1 MPKKNTKKKKLSPF
15 QIFCVS
21 SLTLLVLMVAGA
33 FLYSFRGNPL
43 IDESIKEK
51 PIQDAVTYTLPSGW
65 KESFN
70 EPYLAG
76 IGYVVLKSPDYK
88 EPTIQS
94 SKDGSG
100 IIIGL
105 RVSPKYRFQTLNS
118 LARDY
123 KKSNFTE
130 KKDISIDGISG
141 IKYIFNTDEEYFLI
155 CFLIKDKYVYQI
167 SANSYNHTDIDE
179 KEINSVI
186 DSIHLK

>member
-1 MPKKNTKKKKLSPF
+1 MPKKSTKKKLSALQKF
-15 QIFCVS
+15 ALY
-21 SLTLLVLMVAGA
+21 SLALLLLIVGGA

-51 PIQDAVTYTLPSGW
+51 PIQEAVTYTLSSGW
-65 KESFN
+65 KESTN

-88 EPTIQS
+88 EPTTQS

-100 IIIGL
+100 IIMSL
-105 RVSPKYRFQTLNS
+105 RISPKYIFQTLKS

-123 KKSNFTE
+123 KKSDFTE
-130 KKDISIDGISG
+130 KEDISIDGIPG

-167 SANSYNHTDIDE
+167 SANSYNHTNIDE

-186 DSIHLK
+186 DSIQFK